1 MEFSDKTEEKL
12 VNEARTNANAF
23 SELYRRY
30 VKKIYNFFY
39 YHTFNISES
48 EDLTSI
54 TFEKALSHLNTL
66 KPQTNFS
73 AWIYKIAHNSLIDFY
88 RQNNKYK
95 NQQNI
100 EDIQLITETNFE
112 HDLEKKELVETK
124 NQAEQIIYLAQK
136 NLEEWKDKIPPQTKE
151 SISQKIEDLKKSL
164 ESNDR
169 ETIQSKLS
177 ELSSELQNIGK
188 GMYNQKEEPS
198 SGDTGEEQSKE

>member
-112 HDLEKKELVETK
+112 HDLEKKELVEILVK
-124 NQAEQIIYLAQK
+124 QLYSLPESYKEVVVLKYQQELSNKEIGNVIGKSEGAVKQILQRA
-136 NLEEWKDKIPPQTKE
+136 LKE
-151 SISQKIEDLKKSL
+151 LQRKM
-164 ESNDR
+164 
-169 ETIQSKLS
+169 S
-177 ELSSELQNIGK
+177 ELKN
-188 GMYNQKEEPS
+188 
-198 SGDTGEEQSKE
+198 